1 VKRVLFIL
9 VVTAALGAY
18 STNAQG
24 ACCLK
29 GPGSQIDDPY
39 FMDSFFFPS
48 FCFAFASSGMTSD
61 FPQPHAYKP
70 VGGFWEENYYGDP
83 AKTKRTK
90 KVAKRKKKRNDAG
103 TGK

>member
-1 VKRVLFIL
+1 MKRVLFIL
-9 VVTAALGAY
+9 VVIAALGVY
-18 STNAQG
+18 SVDAQS

-39 FMDSFFFPS
+39 FMDSYFFPS
-48 FCFAFASSGMTSD
+48 FFFAFSSSGLASD
-61 FPQPHAYKP
+61 FPVPHP
-70 VGGFWEENYYGDP
+70 VKLDCGFWDENYYGDP

-90 KVAKRKKKRNDAG
+90 KVAKRKKRNDAG